1 MNFTLF
7 RYDSSQKF
15 SVFIILLLAI
25 AGAICLQAGFWG
37 KNWVLLSFVGWVF
50 WWQAEKILEATFTK
64 KIFLWRLL
72 GAFFFLLVWNVVATW
87 WVRITGALWV
97 ISTANSLVMLVALIF
112 WWWVRKFF
120 SEKYQKWIFV
130 PIWISFEFAHH
141 QWQLTWV
148 WLTLGNTFLY
158 RNEWVQWY
166 EYTGVWGGS
175 LWILLMNVLFWNLK
189 EGFSI
194 KKIIVCAI
202 ALVVPFGFSWFLQGQ
217 KISALQK
224 LNVVLV
230 QPNIDPF
237 TEKFSDCPRFIPFAK
252 QAQIL
257 ADLTLQKFDKTT
269 DLVVFPETALDEN
282 FDERLVRKYPTFQKI
297 DSLQKKLNVPILLGV
312 STRIFTKEKSS
323 PTSQYA
329 PLAHSYYEDFNTAL
343 LLQKDTM
350 FWYKKMILVPGVET
364 IPFPEYTIFLKDFIS
379 DIGASFFLL
388 GTGKEIINFPTPKAQ
403 VAPIICYESMYGEFV
418 SQFVKKGADLLC
430 TITNDG
436 WLGDTQWEQHHLY
449 LGALRCIE
457 TRREMLH
464 CSNMGASAIID
475 VWGKVRKEIP
485 YNQRTAM
492 KEIAFTYSKKT
503 FYVCYGDFLP
513 RIALG
518 IVGILF
524 LWILANLFRKK
535 SNNRL
540 L

>member
-1 MNFTLF
+1 M
-7 RYDSSQKF
+7 
-15 SVFIILLLAI
+15 
-25 AGAICLQAGFWG
+25 
-37 KNWVLLSFVGWVF
+37 
-50 WWQAEKILEATFTK
+50 
-64 KIFLWRLL
+64 
-72 GAFFFLLVWNVVATW
+72 
-87 WVRITGALWV
+87 
-97 ISTANSLVMLVALIF
+97 
-112 WWWVRKFF
+112 
-120 SEKYQKWIFV
+120 
-130 PIWISFEFAHH
+130 
-141 QWQLTWV
+141 
-148 WLTLGNTFLY
+148 
-158 RNEWVQWY
+158 
-166 EYTGVWGGS
+166 
-175 LWILLMNVLFWNLK
+175 
-189 EGFSI
+189 
-194 KKIIVCAI
+194 
-202 ALVVPFGFSWFLQGQ
+202 
-217 KISALQK
+217 
-224 LNVVLV
+224 
-230 QPNIDPF
+230 
-237 TEKFSDCPRFIPFAK
+237 
-252 QAQIL
+252 
-257 ADLTLQKFDKTT
+257 
-269 DLVVFPETALDEN
+269 
-282 FDERLVRKYPTFQKI
+282 
-297 DSLQKKLNVPILLGV
+297 
-312 STRIFTKEKSS
+312 
-323 PTSQYA
+323 
-329 PLAHSYYEDFNTAL
+329 
-343 LLQKDTM
+343 
-350 FWYKKMILVPGVET
+350 
-364 IPFPEYTIFLKDFIS
+364 
-379 DIGASFFLL
+379 L